1 MVRAGIWQIFLVQL
15 KLLHSWQDTV
25 WLKYVPYCRCWLWQW
40 LFKTALS
47 ITCGSRQSTTLSPL
61 FCRTACRTAD
71 VPCHRQFWINCP
83 FKATAAALALRRH
96 LNLQRLLH
104 LAESQSSVSFMQ
116 PAAFRLGQLPE
127 LATKWHQATP
137 LPFTSA
143 VPCCPKVHASSSQ
156 VITYGATTLGHCIKH
171 LS

>member
-1 MVRAGIWQIFLVQL
+1 MVHPGIWHVFLVQL
-15 KLLHSWQDTV
+15 KLLHSWQDTD

-40 LFKTALS
+40 HFKTALS
-47 ITCGSRQSTTLSPL
+47 ITCGSRRSTTLSPL
-61 FCRTACRTAD
+61 FCRSACRTAD

-96 LNLQRLLH
+96 LNLRRLLH

-137 LPFTSA
+137 LPSTSA
-143 VPCCPKVHASSSQ
+143 VPCFPKVHASSGQ

>member
-1 MVRAGIWQIFLVQL
+1 MVHAGIWQIFLVQL
-15 KLLHSWQDTV
+15 KLLHSWQDTD
-25 WLKYVPYCRCWLWQW
+25 WLKHVPYCRCWLWQW
-40 LFKTALS
+40 HFKTALS

-61 FCRTACRTAD
+61 FCRSACRTAD

-96 LNLQRLLH
+96 LNLRRLLH

-127 LATKWHQATP
+127 LATNGINLPLGLSHQPFLVLQKCMPQAVKSSFMGL
-137 LPFTSA
+137 LP
-143 VPCCPKVHASSSQ
+143 
-156 VITYGATTLGHCIKH
+156 
-171 LS
+171 